1 MYSSLRVLL
10 DDVQPLHFH
19 LPNRPWQTRP
29 VNFLRAKHAA
39 HSSSVIFSL
48 RHLFL
53 HQHIQLVVTWVF
65 STESGMTV
73 LWHGL
78 PGGLPTS
85 LLAGRF
91 PVDVSADQKAA
102 FPRTQ
107 TLSAPEPARFH
118 QSDTKSPCLLCRNTH
133 PDSSPDTAGDTPPH
147 RKYPGELRS
156 YLFIDTH
163 SIDAGCTPSIDFTE
177 GLSLALN
184 RAIGI
189 LRCGLGQAD
198 WHGLAEIHRWLGS
211 SKRHGAER

>member
-19 LPNRPWQTRP
+19 PPNRPWQTRP

-39 HSSSVIFSL
+39 HSSSVVFSF

-107 TLSAPEPARFH
+107 TLSAPEPAHFPR
-118 QSDTKSPCLLCRNTH
+118 SDTKLPCLSTH
-133 PDSSPDTAGDTPPH
+133 NIHRDSSPDTAGDNPPH
-147 RKYPGELRS
+147 RRNGCGNRGSTAARESVRS
-156 YLFIDTH
+156 TSGRRCNKASDE
-163 SIDAGCTPSIDFTE
+163 FTAIAPVSSWRKMSARVVD
-177 GLSLALN
+177 SLAQM
-184 RAIGI
+184 RRRRRIAQRVR
-189 LRCGLGQAD
+189 LR
-198 WHGLAEIHRWLGS
+198 I
-211 SKRHGAER
+211 